1 MYHGETRLPY
11 PKTRHG
17 SVSPSALQLQHITTH
32 YIVSEAHR
40 IEMQPTTPLSYNVP
54 VMESENS

>member
-1 MYHGETRLPY
+1 LFIL
-11 PKTRHG
+11 
-17 SVSPSALQLQHITTH
+17 SISPSALQLQHITTH